1 MVETGWRA
9 YDRMVRPGTAI
20 VILVLLAIIAIAGI
34 VQLWI
39 IFSP

>member
-1 MVETGWRA
+1 
-9 YDRMVRPGTAI
+9 MVRPGTAI
-20 VILVLLAIIAIAGI
+20 VILLLLAIIAIAGI

>member
-1 MVETGWRA
+1 
-9 YDRMVRPGTAI
+9 MVRPGTAI